1 VHEWVDHTSELELR
15 IEAASPEE
23 AFAEAMVAL
32 GELLDGNAGGA
43 ADEHEISVSAPD
55 RATLL
60 AEWLNE
66 LVFLAETRGFVPTRI
81 ERVSL
86 GETVMDATV
95 AGIRGGPRPLV
106 KAVTYHRLEL
116 TEIDDA
122 WRARVIFDV

>member
-15 IEAASPEE
+15 IEAPSPEE
-23 AFAEAMVAL
+23 AFSEAMAAL
-32 GELLDGNAGGA
+32 GELLDGDVSGT

-55 RATLL
+55 QATLL

-66 LVFLAETRGFVPTRI
+66 LVYLAETSGFVPNRI

-86 GETVMDATV
+86 GDTVMDATV
-95 AGIRGGPRPLV
+95 AGIRGEPRPLV

-116 TEIDDA
+116 TDTDDA

>member
-15 IEAASPEE
+15 IEAQSPED
-23 AFAEAMVAL
+23 AFAEAMMAL
-32 GELLDGNAGGA
+32 AELFDGSADWA

-66 LVFLAETRGFVPTRI
+66 LVFLAETSGFVPTRI
-81 ERVSL
+81 ERASL

-95 AGIRGGPRPLV
+95 AGVRGEPRPLV

>member
-1 VHEWVDHTSELELR
+1 MYRWVDHTSELELR
-15 IEAASPEE
+15 IEASSPED
-23 AFAEAMVAL
+23 AFAEAMAAL
-32 GELLDGNAGGA
+32 SELLDGSIRGTA
-43 ADEHEISVSAPD
+43 ERHEISVSAPD

-66 LVFLAETRGFVPTRI
+66 LVYLADTSGFVADRI
-81 ERVSL
+81 EHIAL

-95 AGIRGGPRPLV
+95 AGLRGEPRPLV

-116 TEIDDA
+116 TETDDA